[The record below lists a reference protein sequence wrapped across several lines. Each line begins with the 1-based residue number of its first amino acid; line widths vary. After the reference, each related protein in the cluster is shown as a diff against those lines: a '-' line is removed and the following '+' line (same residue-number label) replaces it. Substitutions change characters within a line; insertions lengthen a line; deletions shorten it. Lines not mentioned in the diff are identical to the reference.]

1 MSEFTHAA
9 ARADTLPTTHAANEA
24 ADEATYLAT
33 LHGLWKKAWPAGA
46 NTAPHY
52 PHGEQP
58 VTEYL
63 RTWAR
68 LQPDKPAV
76 LHYGHT
82 LTYAELDDA
91 SDRFA
96 ALLAAHGIVP
106 GDRVAVFLPNL
117 PQYHLVF
124 FGILK
129 LGAVHVPVSP
139 MSRAFELAHELGDTG
154 ALALVALDGL
164 MPVVRE
170 VRAASS
176 LRHVFVTGFA
186 DLLPAQPTV
195 PLPDAMRAPR
205 IACPDAIELMPALAA
220 AVVTGL
226 GAAPAHRPG
235 LDDIAA
241 LNYTGGTTG
250 LPKGCVHTQR
260 DMLYTAASN
269 FGTALER
276 ADDTVFLSF
285 FPQFWIAGE
294 NLGLVFPVFCGATLV
309 LLTRWDPVA
318 VMTAVQRYRV
328 TCMAMPVDGAVEMMD
343 HPRFGEFDLSSLR
356 QVRVVS
362 FVKKLNL
369 DYRRRWQALT
379 GGILAEA
386 AWGMTETHTSDT
398 FTTGFQDGDFDLH
411 AQPVFVGLPV
421 PGTEFKICDFETG
434 ALQPL
439 GVDGEIRVRS
449 PSLLKGY
456 WNQPAATAEALV
468 GGWLRTGDI
477 GLIDEQGFLHFL
489 GRRKEMLKVKGMSV
503 FPPEI
508 EAVLG
513 QHPAVLGSGVVG
525 RVDAVRGEV
534 PVAFVQLKPD
544 VDAAT
549 AAQSLIDWCQSRM
562 AGYKLPEIRLVDS
575 LPMTATGKVKKQ
587 DLSALL

>member
-1 MSEFTHAA
+1 MTAPQ
-9 ARADTLPTTHAANEA
+9 DEA
-24 ADEATYLAT
+24 AYLAHLQT
-33 LHGLWKKAWPAGA
+33 LYRQAWPRDA

-52 PHGEQP
+52 PHGEVP
-58 VTEYL
+58 LTEYL
-63 RTWAR
+63 RAWA
-68 LQPDKPAV
+68 QQTPGKPAV
-76 LHYGHT
+76 IHHGHVT
-82 LTYAELDDA
+82 TYAELDAA

-96 ALLAAHGIVP
+96 ALLHGEGVRP
-106 GDRVAVFLPNL
+106 GDRVAVFLPNM
-117 PQYHLVF
+117 PQYHMVF

-129 LGAVHVPVSP
+129 AGAVHVPVSP
-139 MSRAFELAHELGDTG
+139 MSRAFELAHELNDTQ
-154 ALALVALDGL
+154 AVLLVALDEL

-170 VRAASS
+170 VRAQSAV
-176 LRHVFVTGFA
+176 RHVYVTGFA
-186 DLLPAQPTV
+186 DLLPAAPTV
-195 PLPDAMRAPR
+195 PVPDSLRGPR
-205 IACPDAIELMPALAA
+205 IACPDATELMPALAA
-220 AVVTGL
+220 QT

-250 LPKGCVHTQR
+250 LPKGCIHTQR

-269 FGTALER
+269 FGIALER

-328 TCMAMPVDGAVEMMD
+328 TCMAMPVDGAVELMD
-343 HPRFGEFDLSSLR
+343 HPRFAEFDLGSLR

-369 DYRRRWQALT
+369 DYRRRWQQLT

-398 FTTGFQDGDFDLH
+398 FTTGFQDDDFDLH

-434 ALQPL
+434 ALQAL
-439 GVDGEIRVRS
+439 GDDGEIRVRT

-456 WNQPAATAEALV
+456 WNKPEATAEAIV
-468 GGWLRTGDI
+468 DGWLRTGDI
-477 GLIDEQGFLHFL
+477 GLIDDQGFLHFL

-513 QHPAVLGSGVVG
+513 QHPAVLGSGVIG
-525 RVDAVRGEV
+525 RADPQRGEV
-534 PVAFVQLKPD
+534 PVAFVQLKPEAD
-544 VDAAT
+544 VST
-549 AAQSLIDWCQSRM
+549 AVQSLGAWCASRM
-562 AGYKLPEIRLVDS
+562 ASYKLPEIRLVAS

-587 DLSALL
+587 DLATLL

>member
-1 MSEFTHAA
+1 MIQAQ
-9 ARADTLPTTHAANEA
+9 DEA
-24 ADEATYLAT
+24 AYLAH
-33 LHGLWKKAWPAGA
+33 LQGLWTKAWPAGA

-63 RTWAR
+63 RIWAR

-76 LHYGHT
+76 VHYGHT
-82 LTYAELDDA
+82 LSYAELDAA

-96 ALLAAHGIVP
+96 ALLAAHGIAP

-117 PQYHLVF
+117 PQYPIVF

-139 MSRAFELAHELGDTG
+139 MSRAFELAHELTDTG
-154 ALALVALDGL
+154 ALALVALDEL

-170 VRAASS
+170 VRADSS
-176 LRHVFVTGFA
+176 LRQVFVTGFA
-186 DLLPAQPTV
+186 DLLPAEPTV
-195 PLPDAMRAPR
+195 PVPESMRNPR
-205 IACPDAIELMPALAA
+205 ITCPDAIELMPAIAA
-220 AVVTGL
+220 QTGP
-226 GAAPAHRPG
+226 APAHRPG

-250 LPKGCVHTQR
+250 LPKGCIHTQR

-269 FGTALER
+269 FGIALER

-294 NLGLVFPVFCGATLV
+294 NLGLVFPVFCGAALV

-343 HPRFGEFDLSSLR
+343 HPRFAEFDLSSLR

-369 DYRRRWQALT
+369 DYRRRWQQLT

-398 FTTGFQDGDFDLH
+398 FTTGFQDDDFDLH

-434 ALQPL
+434 ALKAL
-439 GVDGEIRVRS
+439 GEDGEIRVRT

-456 WNQPAATAEALV
+456 WNKPEATAEALV
-468 GGWLRTGDI
+468 DGWLRTGDI
-477 GLIDEQGFLHFL
+477 GLIDPQGFLHFL

-513 QHPAVLGSGVVG
+513 QHPAVLGSGVIG
-525 RVDAVRGEV
+525 RLDAQRGEV

-544 VDAAT
+544 LSAADAAG
-549 AAQSLIDWCQSRM
+549 AVQSLIDWCQQRM
-562 AGYKLPEIRLVDS
+562 ASYKLPEIRLVNS

-587 DLSALL
+587 DLAALFER

>member
-1 MSEFTHAA
+1 MTDKRTAA
-9 ARADTLPTTHAANEA
+9 AAEEA
-24 ADEATYLAT
+24 AYLAT
-33 LHGLWKKAWPAGA
+33 LHALWTKAWPAGA
-46 NTAPHY
+46 NTAPLY

-58 VTEYL
+58 LTEYL

-68 LQPDKPAV
+68 LQPNKPAV
-76 LHYGHT
+76 VHYGHT
-82 LTYAELDDA
+82 LSYAELDAA

-96 ALLAAHGIVP
+96 TLLAAHGITP

-117 PQYHLVF
+117 PQYHIVF

-139 MSRAFELAHELGDTG
+139 MSRAFELAHELTDTG
-154 ALALVALDGL
+154 ALALVALDEL

-170 VRAASS
+170 VRADSS
-176 LRHVFVTGFA
+176 LRQVFVTGFA
-186 DLLPAQPTV
+186 DLLPSAPTV
-195 PLPDAMRAPR
+195 PLPDSMHTPR

-220 AVVTGL
+220 LATQNTS
-226 GAAPAHRPG
+226 APGHRPQ

-269 FGTALER
+269 FGIALER

-318 VMTAVQRYRV
+318 VMSAVQRYRV
-328 TCMAMPVDGAVEMMD
+328 TCMAMPVDGAVELMD
-343 HPRFGEFDLSSLR
+343 HPRFSEFDLSSLR

-369 DYRRRWQALT
+369 DYRRRWQQLT

-398 FTTGFQDGDFDLH
+398 FTTGFQDDDYDLH

-434 ALQPL
+434 ALKPL
-439 GVDGEIRVRS
+439 GEDGEIRVRS

-456 WNQPAATAEALV
+456 WKKPEATAEALAD
-468 GGWLRTGDI
+468 GWLRTGDI
-477 GLIDEQGFLHFL
+477 GLIDTQGFLHFL

-525 RVDAVRGEV
+525 RSDAQRGEV

-544 VDAAT
+544 LSAADADNAV
-549 AAQSLIDWCQSRM
+549 ASLLAWCQSRM
-562 AGYKLPEIRLVDS
+562 ASYKLPEIRLVNS

>member
-1 MSEFTHAA
+1 MSDSTALS
-9 ARADTLPTTHAANEA
+9 T
-24 ADEATYLAT
+24 DEASYLAT
-33 LHGLWKKAWPAGA
+33 LHSLWKKAWPAGA

-76 LHYGHT
+76 VHYGHT
-82 LTYAELDDA
+82 LTYAELDAA

-96 ALLAAHGIVP
+96 ALLAAHGINP

-117 PQYHLVF
+117 PQYPIVF

-139 MSRAFELAHELGDTG
+139 MSRAFELAHELTDTG
-154 ALALVALDGL
+154 ALALVALDEL

-170 VRAASS
+170 VRGDSS
-176 LRHVFVTGFA
+176 FRHVFVTGFA
-186 DLLPAQPTV
+186 DLLPADPTV
-195 PLPDAMRAPR
+195 PVPDSMRAPR

-220 AVVTGL
+220 VVATGSA
-226 GAAPAHRPG
+226 GVPAHRPG

-250 LPKGCVHTQR
+250 LPKGCIHTQR

-269 FGTALER
+269 FGIALER
-276 ADDTVFLSF
+276 ADDTVSLSF

-369 DYRRRWQALT
+369 DYRQRWKDLT

-398 FTTGFQDGDFDLH
+398 FTTGFQDGDYDLH
-411 AQPVFVGLPV
+411 AQPVSVGLPV

-434 ALQPL
+434 ALKPL
-439 GVDGEIRVRS
+439 GEDGEIRVRT

-468 GGWLRTGDI
+468 DGWLRTGDI

-525 RVDAVRGEV
+525 RVDEQRGEV
-534 PVAFVQLKPD
+534 PVAFVQLKPGLGAA
-544 VDAAT
+544 DAAAT
-549 AAQSLIDWCQSRM
+549 VQSLLTWCHSRM